1 MKFIA
6 SLLFAAVTLVYFGA
20 SDLSAQPASTFV
32 FIDEAPAGSGFSAPE
47 ARDPVGGNT
56 ATTLGAQRRRVF
68 ERAGEIWGR
77 FLYSPVPIRVL
88 VNFEPLGGSTL
99 AAAGPES
106 VERDFPGAPEANTY
120 YVAALANSLAGFD
133 LAPGSADLGVTVNS
147 NAPFY
152 LGLDAAA
159 PPGTSRLLD
168 VVLHELGHGLG
179 FFSLVAPNGAFFNNR
194 PDSFSRRI
202 RDQQLKLD
210 WPQMTAPQRANSSIR
225 DPFLVWSGPS
235 TTRAL
240 PFALAEIGQ
249 PALLSVPT
257 TGDPSSI
264 SFLLAAFGPPFP
276 AAPRQAALVLARDG
290 TEFPGR
296 ASTACVSLT
305 NADQLAGNIAL
316 IRRGGCFFDQK
327 VLRAQQAGAIA
338 VIIANNAGEEL
349 IEMSDSGESSADA
362 IAIPALFVSQSSGD
376 SLENLAVG
384 STLRLAWTQ
393 ARAGTSGGLLR
404 LHAPRAF
411 SSGSS
416 VSHWTLDASPNLLME
431 PFINRNL
438 DRDLDLSLTQMRDI
452 GWRVLDIP
460 LPYLSYAEWAA
471 ETLPAEVTARA
482 PLDSANPS
490 GIRNLE
496 RYAFGLPI
504 TATPASLPT
513 LRSEA
518 GALELRLLRST
529 RPADLELRYEI
540 SEDLITFR
548 TAVAGVDY
556 LKQSVTTLPGAVE
569 EVVLRLLNPTKPR
582 VFVRVR
588 LILK

>member
-1 MKFIA
+1 MKPIA
-6 SLLFAAVTLVYFGA
+6 SLLFATALVYLGA
-20 SDLSAQPASTFV
+20 CDLSAQPGSTFV
-32 FIDEAPAGSGFSAPE
+32 FIDETPAGSGFSAPA
-47 ARDPVGGNT
+47 ARVPVGGNT
-56 ATTLGAQRRRVF
+56 ATTLGAQRRQVF
-68 ERAGEIWGR
+68 RRAGEIWGR

-99 AAAGPES
+99 AAAAPES

-133 LAPGSADLGVTVNS
+133 LSPESADLGVTVNS
-147 NAPFY
+147 SAPFY
-152 LGLDAAA
+152 LGLDDAA
-159 PPGTSRLLD
+159 PPGTSSLLD
-168 VVLHELGHGLG
+168 VALHELGHGLG
-179 FFSLVAPNGAFFNNR
+179 FLSLVAANGAFFDNR

-202 RDQQLKLD
+202 RDQQLKLA
-210 WPQMTAPQRANSSIR
+210 WPQMTATQRAASSTR
-225 DPFLVWSGPS
+225 DPFLVWSGPA

-240 PFALAEIGQ
+240 PFVLAEIGQ

-257 TGDPSSI
+257 TGAPSSI
-264 SFLLAAFGPPFP
+264 PFLPAAFGPPFP
-276 AAPRQAALVLARDG
+276 AEPQQASLVLASDG
-290 TEFPGR
+290 TESPGR
-296 ASTACVSLT
+296 AATACVALT

-349 IEMSDSGESSADA
+349 IEMGAGELPAAA

-384 STLRLAWTQ
+384 SMLRLARTP
-393 ARAGTSGGLLR
+393 ARAGTSGAFLR
-404 LHAPRAF
+404 LNAPSAF

-416 VSHWTLDASPNLLME
+416 VSHWTVDASPNLLME

-438 DRDLDLSLTQMRDI
+438 DLDLTLTQMRDI

-460 LPYLSYAEWAA
+460 FPYLTYDEWAA

-490 GIRNLE
+490 GIINLE

-504 TATPASLPT
+504 TANRASLPI
-513 LRSEA
+513 LRFEA
-518 GALELRLLRST
+518 GAPELRLLRST
-529 RPADLELRYEI
+529 RPADLEQHYEI

-556 LKQSVTTLPGAVE
+556 IEQSVTPLPGAIE
-569 EVVLRLLNPTKPR
+569 EVVLRLLNPAKPR
-582 VFVRVR
+582 AFVRVR
-588 LILK
+588 LTLK